1 MWNLH
6 KQQTDSNTTTNNNNN
21 KTVRTRSLTTNISFC
36 MLNFCCSVFIEKY
49 SQWPRAIQLRIF
61 VWNRWICDLWMT
73 EHESRNAPI
82 AYAFWLSILAKYHHI
97 AKNSGILSNAF
108 AVHDNSTLAR
118 YLYRNEYASI
128 STSTSTSTRKLS
140 GSKCFTYIAYN

>member
-1 MWNLH
+1 MWNLQ
-6 KQQTDSNTTTNNNNN
+6 KTAPLTTI
-21 KTVRTRSLTTNISFC
+21 TVEPLTRSLTTNIGFC
-36 MLNFCCSVFIEKY
+36 MLNLCCSVFIEKY

-82 AYAFWLSILAKYHHI
+82 AYAFWRFNILAKYHHI

-118 YLYRNEYASI
+118 YLYWNECASI
-128 STSTSTSTRKLS
+128 STTSTSTRKLS